1 MIDCFAYCTKKIL
14 HVVIKRIYILYLFI
28 LSLSQS
34 IYSQTIQVRGI
45 ISSEKGQVINGATIL
60 ANDKIV
66 AISDFNGY
74 FSFQT
79 GYQDTILLNIRHIG
93 YAAFDYTVIPQKG
106 KSFYNL
112 KITLKDVTVELS
124 EIMIESKAVYVFDKK
139 DWIILDYLVYDS
151 TIVVLSK
158 EFKDIFLYT
167 FEYSGKLI
175 SKEKLS
181 YPYKSLYISCLGG
194 LHLIGKEQC
203 QEFEIED
210 GDIYFN
216 DIYQTDKF
224 YNFIKPCCLVYKN
237 TPVFKDFLN
246 HNQKAVYYYF
256 DDSKTNQH
264 KIFIVF
270 NELNSRS
277 VNKVYNRIISLYYY
291 SISHP
296 QMSDISYDFDKEN
309 IIEAG
314 DWDGD
319 LMKLAISDSLFD
331 MISNFINIESKPVN
345 THLDII
351 EDKLFL
357 FDFSNNR
364 ILNLGLD
371 GKIISNVKINNNKCK
386 RQNIVKDVSNDK
398 VYLVCNEQSIF
409 KLNYQTGETDLVFSI
424 PEEYL
429 FPKRIKIN
437 SGDLFFINYDYA
449 KYSYNQLVKTK
460 LIKTE
465 H

>member
-1 MIDCFAYCTKKIL
+1 M
-14 HVVIKRIYILYLFI
+14 IKRIYILYLFI

-34 IYSQTIQVRGI
+34 IYSQTIEVRGI
-45 ISSEKGQVINGATIL
+45 ISSEKGQAINGATVL

-66 AISDFNGY
+66 AISDVNGY

-79 GYQDTILLNIRHIG
+79 DYRDKILLSIRHIG
-93 YAAFDYTVIPQKG
+93 YTVFDYKVIPQKG
-106 KSFYNL
+106 KSIYNI
-112 KITLKDVTVELS
+112 KITLKESPVELN
-124 EIMIESKAVYVFDKK
+124 EITIESKAVSVFKKK
-139 DWIILDYLVYDS
+139 DWIILDYLVFDS

-158 EFKDIFLYT
+158 EFKDILLYT
-167 FEYSGKLI
+167 FEYSGKFL

-210 GDIYFN
+210 GEIYFN
-216 DIYQTDKF
+216 DIYQTAKF

-237 TPVFKDFLN
+237 TPIFKDFLN

-256 DDSKTNQH
+256 DDSKTKQH
-264 KIFIVF
+264 KIFVAF
-270 NELNSRS
+270 NELNFSS
-277 VNKVYNRIISLYYY
+277 VNKGYNRIISLYYY

-296 QMSDISYDFDKEN
+296 QISDISNDFDKEN
-309 IIEAG
+309 IIETG

-319 LMKLAISDSLFD
+319 LLKLAISDDLFR
-331 MISNFINIESKPVN
+331 MISNFINIESRPIN

-351 EDKLFL
+351 KDKLFL

-364 ILNLGLD
+364 ILNLDLNGEIMSD
-371 GKIISNVKINNNKCK
+371 VKIKNSKCK
-386 RQNIVKDVSNDK
+386 RQNIVKDESND
-398 VYLVCNEQSIF
+398 VIYLVCNEQSIF
-409 KLNYQTGETDLVFSI
+409 KLNYQKGETDLVFSM

-429 FPKRIKIN
+429 FPKKIMIN
-437 SGDLFFINYDYA
+437 NGNLFFIHYDYT

-460 LIKTE
+460 LKKTE